1 VWYKCNS
8 QSWFS
13 SFLEMNRHKT
23 WLNGLAIVTWL
34 KNRTWH
40 KYSSF
45 YSNVLMVKWRHQ
57 CQMTSLLLLLCSWCA
72 MPNHEVLTSSC
83 LWRHLHHACEAIWGF
98 WGKTHVGKTPCRIN
112 ALTTR
117 KLWEWKVPVDA
128 FIMCIFLAN
137 QLPVID
143 KVNGVSHNLLPLT
156 LPGLDLSDP
165 KLWRTESWLE

>member
-13 SFLEMNRHKT
+13 SFLEMNRHKI
-23 WLNGLAIVTWL
+23 WLNGLVIVTYDINIHHS
-34 KNRTWH
+34 K
-40 KYSSF
+40 
-45 YSNVLMVKWRHQ
+45 
-57 CQMTSLLLLLCSWCA
+57 A
-72 MPNHEVLTSSC
+72 TSSLWNVFVIVTVMFVVCDAKSRSPNFKWHHHKRC

-117 KLWEWKVPVDA
+117 KLWEWNVPVDA